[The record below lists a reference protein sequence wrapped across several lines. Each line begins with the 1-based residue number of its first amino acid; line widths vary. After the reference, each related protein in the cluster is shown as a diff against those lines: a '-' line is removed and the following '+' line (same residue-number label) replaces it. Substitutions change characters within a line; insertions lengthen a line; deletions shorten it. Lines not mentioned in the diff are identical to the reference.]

1 MPLVWV
7 LRPTA
12 GLLAPTAF
20 SGSLSGRMWAA
31 SRDAARRSRVLAL
44 PAKAKSCLDTA
55 RASLA
60 EASRGDVEGSGGRAE
75 LAETLEPARLNARL
89 L

>member
-12 GLLAPTAF
+12 GSLAPTAF
-20 SGSLSGRMWAA
+20 SGSLSGRMRAA

-44 PAKAKSCLDTA
+44 PAKAKSCLGTA
-55 RASLA
+55 RTSLA
-60 EASRGDVEGSGGRAE
+60 EASRGDVEGSGGRPE
-75 LAETLEPARLNARL
+75 KPAFDDLKPRTYS
-89 L
+89 